1 MSRAS
6 VLALGRAAATAGM
19 IDACSIVR
27 VTGTTTDADGNV
39 TETTSTVVYSGP
51 CRVQEPGGYARDIT
65 TAPDQPQLAPH
76 RILQLPVTST
86 TGDVDVGDRVTI
98 TASVNDPG
106 LVGVV
111 MQVRDLA
118 AKSEATARRLGVEQV
133 TG

>member
-6 VLALGRAAATAGM
+6 VLARGRAMAAASF
-19 IDACSIVR
+19 IDTCLIQRQTGDTTHPTTGV
-27 VTGTTTDADGNV
+27 VTPTY
-39 TETTSTVVYSGP
+39 STIYSGP

-76 RILQLPVTST
+76 RVLHLPVTTST
-86 TGDVDVGDRVTI
+86 GVRVGDRVTI
-98 TASVNDPG
+98 SACVNDPD
-106 LVGVV
+106 LVNVV
-111 MQVRDLA
+111 MIVRDQA